1 MTKGRSIVLGLV
13 IAGLALPAGA
23 SAARTTYTLKGKVD
37 GDANSRVSV
46 KVVVRNGQPQRLKG
60 LTYRNLDSD
69 CAAGELSGSGGKNLG
84 ASVEFNNSFRWV
96 SYPQGGS
103 RHVNMYG
110 KVRRRGRR
118 ITATLEVF
126 DNENLCDAKGKV
138 TLRKV

>member
-1 MTKGRSIVLGLV
+1 
-13 IAGLALPAGA
+13 
-23 SAARTTYTLKGKVD
+23 
-37 GDANSRVSV
+37 
-46 KVVVRNGQPQRLKG
+46 VVRNGQPQRLKG

-69 CAAGELSGSGGKNLG
+69 CAAGELSGSGGKNQG
-84 ASVEFNNSFRWV
+84 PSVEFDNSFRWV
-96 SYPQGGS
+96 SYPQAGA

-118 ITATLEVF
+118 IRATLEVF